1 MGDVEMLRTARRL
14 VLLPAVLLGIVTMH
28 ALAIDPATALAPAM
42 AAAHAPSTE
51 HSLMLDSPPAAAA
64 TPTSG
69 TGTAP
74 PAGVVSTGA
83 MTTDGPAPGPMP
95 PMSGHDLMHLC
106 LAVLA
111 ALLVL
116 LVGLVRLGWAHLRG
130 SAVAADRLRTVHPTS
145 RRPPPG
151 HAARQAELCV
161 LRN

>member
-1 MGDVEMLRTARRL
+1 ML
-14 VLLPAVLLGIVTMH
+14 LLAVLLGIVTMH
-28 ALAIDPATALAPAM
+28 ALAVGPATALAPSM
-42 AAAHAPSTE
+42 AAPHAPSTE
-51 HSLMLDSPPAAAA
+51 HSLVLDSPLSALMP
-64 TPTSG
+64 PTSG
-69 TGTAP
+69 MGTATAAS
-74 PAGVVSTGA
+74 PASMGA
-83 MTTDGPAPGPMP
+83 MATDDHAPGPMP

-116 LVGLVRLGWAHLRG
+116 LVGRILLGRPRFPG
-130 SAVAADRLRTVHPTS
+130 SVVTADRLRQVHPTP

>member
-1 MGDVEMLRTARRL
+1 MDDVEVLRTARRL

-28 ALAIDPATALAPAM
+28 ALAIGPPTALAPAM
-42 AAAHAPSTE
+42 AATHAPSAE
-51 HSLMLDSPPAAAA
+51 HSRMLDSPPAADA

-69 TGTAP
+69 TGTATL
-74 PAGVVSTGA
+74 AGVVSTGA
-83 MTTDGPAPGPMP
+83 MATDDPAPGPMP

-116 LVGLVRLGWAHLRG
+116 LVGLVRLEWAHLRG
-130 SAVAADRLRTVHPTS
+130 SAVADRLRTVHPTS